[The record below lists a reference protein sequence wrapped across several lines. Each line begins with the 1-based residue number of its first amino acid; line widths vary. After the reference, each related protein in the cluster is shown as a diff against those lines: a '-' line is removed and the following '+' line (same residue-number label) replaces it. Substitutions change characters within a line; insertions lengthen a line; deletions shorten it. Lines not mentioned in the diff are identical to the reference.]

1 MKIIV
6 EAENLMQIAETI
18 QHLPVNGGFEAA
30 DKWVG
35 CVIALTAICQN
46 SEPYKDMEES
56 GE

>member
-18 QHLPVNGGFEAA
+18 QQLPVNGGFEAA

-46 SEPYKDMEES
+46 SEPYKDMEKS